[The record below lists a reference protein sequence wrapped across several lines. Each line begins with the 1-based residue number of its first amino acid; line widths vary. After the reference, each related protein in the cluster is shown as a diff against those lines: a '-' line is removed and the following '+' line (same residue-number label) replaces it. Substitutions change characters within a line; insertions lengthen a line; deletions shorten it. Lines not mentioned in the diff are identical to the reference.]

1 MQKIEVNS
9 RNISYVLYQH
19 FLLTVVLRTGER
31 FIYRL
36 LEAKTF
42 NDFLEAIDKDKFYK
56 TKVNQEEEKRKAK
69 IKDIEN
75 QMKMLQEEL
84 DKLYEE

>member
-9 RNISYVLYQH
+9 RNISHVLYQH

-36 LEAKTF
+36 LEASTF
-42 NDFLEAIDKDKFYK
+42 KDFIDSKDRDRFYRSHIEANKNF
-56 TKVNQEEEKRKAK
+56 KR
-69 IKDIEN
+69 I
-75 QMKMLQEEL
+75 QLFV
-84 DKLYEE
+84 

>member
-1 MQKIEVNS
+1 MQRIEVNS

-36 LEAKTF
+36 IEASTF
-42 NDFLEAIDKDKFYK
+42 NDFIEATDKDKFFK
-56 TKVNQEEEKRKAK
+56 SQIEMNEKLIRM
-69 IKDIEN
+69 
-75 QMKMLQEEL
+75 QLF
-84 DKLYEE
+84 Y

>member
-1 MQKIEVNS
+1 MQEIEVNS

-36 LEAKTF
+36 LEANTF
-42 NDFLEAIDKDKFYK
+42 NDFIEAIDKDKFYK
-56 TKVNQEEEKRKAK
+56 SQIEMNKKFKR
-69 IKDIEN
+69 I
-75 QMKMLQEEL
+75 QLFV
-84 DKLYEE
+84 

>member
-9 RNISYVLYQH
+9 RNINYVLYEH

-56 TKVNQEEEKRKAK
+56 SQIEMNKKFKR
-69 IKDIEN
+69 I
-75 QMKMLQEEL
+75 QLFV
-84 DKLYEE
+84 

>member
-9 RNISYVLYQH
+9 RNINYVLYQH

-36 LEAKTF
+36 LEANTF
-42 NDFLEAIDKDKFYK
+42 NDFIEAIDKDKFYK
-56 TKVNQEEEKRKAK
+56 SQIEMNKKFKR
-69 IKDIEN
+69 I
-75 QMKMLQEEL
+75 QLFV
-84 DKLYEE
+84 

>member
-1 MQKIEVNS
+1 MQKIEVNA

-56 TKVNQEEEKRKAK
+56 SQIEMNKKFKR
-69 IKDIEN
+69 I
-75 QMKMLQEEL
+75 QLFV
-84 DKLYEE
+84 